1 MSAETFGFQ
10 AVSFGWRLLWRLF
23 PPCCM
28 GCGAP
33 GAEICE
39 VCLRSAERLV
49 GKTCGRCGKTLTGA
63 GVCPLCSGLE
73 TIWFERVR
81 SVFVYAGLIRE
92 AIHAFK
98 FERKLGLSFLFADAV
113 FSVYLEMKTR
123 VDIVLP
129 APISRARR
137 AERGY
142 NQSAWVAR
150 TFSLKTG
157 LPYSATALQKTRDT
171 AHQALLTEA
180 ARRTNLGGVFEAE
193 PSDILGKSVLVVD
206 DVLTTGTTMNECA
219 RALKAAGA
227 ASVFG
232 ITIAATKN
240 RA

>member
-1 MSAETFGFQ
+1 MSAEAFGFQ

-23 PPCCM
+23 PPGCI
-28 GCGAP
+28 GCGTS
-33 GAEICE
+33 GAEICGA
-39 VCLRSAERLV
+39 CLESVERPV
-49 GKTCGRCGKTLTGA
+49 GKTCDRCGKMLTGT

-81 SVFVYAGLIRE
+81 SAFVYEGLIRK

-98 FERKLGLSFLFADAV
+98 FERKLGLSFLFADAI

-157 LPYSATALQKTRDT
+157 IPYSVTALQKARDT

-180 ARRTNLGGVFEAE
+180 ARRTNLSGVFEAE
-193 PSDILGKSVLVVD
+193 PGDIQGKSVLVVD
-206 DVLTTGTTMNECA
+206 DVLTTGTTMNECS
-219 RALKAAGA
+219 RALREAGA

-232 ITIAATKN
+232 ITIAATEN